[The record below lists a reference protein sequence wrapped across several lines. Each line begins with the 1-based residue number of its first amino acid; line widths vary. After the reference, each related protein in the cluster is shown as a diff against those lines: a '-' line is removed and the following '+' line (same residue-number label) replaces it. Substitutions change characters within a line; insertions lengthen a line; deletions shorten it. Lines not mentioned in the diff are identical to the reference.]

1 MDSHS
6 LHMVNI
12 SMINF
17 TLLLLSSSL
26 SSLITG
32 KYANSPGL
40 VEPGRLVLNYIP
52 WAMDSIWLRIVRICV

>member
-32 KYANSPGL
+32 KYANSLGL
-40 VEPGRLVLNYIP
+40 V
-52 WAMDSIWLRIVRICV
+52 